1 MDRFKEGEDVVVG
14 IVFGVLIKN
23 VGAQWGGEKVRV
35 ADVDRTRERLS
46 WSKPSP
52 QEIYLASWRASFC
65 FVVEVERRG
74 V

>member
-1 MDRFKEGEDVVVG
+1 MSVQS
-14 IVFGVLIKN
+14 GV
-23 VGAQWGGEKVRV
+23 ARKVRV

-52 QEIYLASWRASFC
+52 QEIYLSCWRASFC